1 MQGLGG
7 HHLHINFK
15 KPDLY
20 WKKSD
25 LHKKIWFFWVKK
37 KSWFLST
44 LTKTASTSQI

>member
-37 KSWFLST
+37 KIMIF
-44 LTKTASTSQI
+44 INPD